1 MRAFV
6 FDNYKQPLH
15 EADVPEPTVGE
26 RDVLILVRA
35 AGLNHLDER
44 IRAGGFKA
52 ILPYNIPLT
61 LGHDMAGTVISTGA
75 KVREFQAGDQVYA
88 RPRDFRIGTFCA

>member
-52 ILPYNIPLT
+52 ILPYKTPP
-61 LGHDMAGTVISTGA
+61 DAW
-75 KVREFQAGDQVYA
+75 
-88 RPRDFRIGTFCA
+88 PRHGWHRHQHWCEGSRVSGR